1 MVFLLAAVLLVL
13 PWAAPVGAQIY
24 RWVDENGVPHFADGI
39 DSVPGPYRSKA
50 VPLGM
55 KNAPAAPAPPPGA
68 PDAPGAKAAGAKASG
83 EASFRFV
90 PGQRI
95 MVDATI
101 NGNGAAILLFDT
113 GADKTVISPRA
124 LQAAGVRITGPTT
137 TAEVAGATG
146 TGQMQFVFIESLEV
160 GAARVGRMAVGS
172 QDVPIQGA
180 DGVLGRDFL
189 DQFNVSIDSTRGVVT
204 LSPK

>member
-1 MVFLLAAVLLVL
+1 MAVVLVAVLLLTCRPAGVD
-13 PWAAPVGAQIY
+13 AQIY

-39 DSVPGPYRSKA
+39 ESVPGPYRSKA

-55 KNAPAAPAPPPGA
+55 KNSPTAPTAPG
-68 PDAPGAKAAGAKASG
+68 APGAKAAG
-83 EASFRFV
+83 EASIRFV

-95 MVDATI
+95 LVDVRI
-101 NGNGAAILLFDT
+101 NGNAEAKLLLDT
-113 GADKTVISPRA
+113 GSDKTLISPRA

-137 TAEVAGATG
+137 TAEVTGATG
-146 TGQMQFVFIESLEV
+146 SGQMQFVFVDSLEV
-160 GAARVGRMAVGS
+160 GEAKVGRMSVGS
-172 QDVPIQGA
+172 QDVPVAGG

-189 DQFNVSIDSTRGVVT
+189 DQFNVAIDSGKGIVT

>member
-1 MVFLLAAVLLVL
+1 MRRLVVLLTAILLVL
-13 PWAAPVGAQIY
+13 PWTVPADAQIY

-39 DSVPGPYRSKA
+39 DSVPDRYRSKA

-55 KNAPAAPAPPPGA
+55 KNAPAPPTAPPGA
-68 PDAPGAKAAGAKASG
+68 AAPRPASG
-83 EASFRFV
+83 EATIRFT

-95 MVDATI
+95 MVDVRV
-101 NGNGAAILLFDT
+101 NGNADAKLLLDT
-113 GADKTVISPRA
+113 GSDKTLISPRA

-146 TGQMQFVFIESLEV
+146 SGQMQFVEVDSLEI
-160 GAARVGRMAVGS
+160 GEARVGRMSVGA
-172 QDVPIQGA
+172 QNVPVEGG

-189 DQFNVSIDSTRGVVT
+189 DQFNMNIDAAKGVVT

>member
-1 MVFLLAAVLLVL
+1 MRRTALLLVAVLFLLAR
-13 PWAAPVGAQIY
+13 PAAVGAQIY

-68 PDAPGAKAAGAKASG
+68 PGAPGAKASS
-83 EASFRFV
+83 ETSLRFV

-95 MVDATI
+95 MVDATV
-101 NGNGAAILLFDT
+101 NGNGEAKLRLDT

-124 LQAAGVRITGPTT
+124 LQAAGVRTTGPTA

-146 TGQMQFVFIESLEV
+146 TGQMQFVFIDSLEV

-172 QDVPIQGA
+172 QNVPIEGA

-189 DQFNVSIDSTRGVVT
+189 DQFNVSIDSTRGMVT

>member
-1 MVFLLAAVLLVL
+1 MAFLLVAILLVL
-13 PWAAPVGAQIY
+13 RGPAPVDAQIY
-24 RWVDENGVPHFADGI
+24 RWVDDNGVPHFADGI

-55 KNAPAAPAPPPGA
+55 KNAPAPPPAPPGA
-68 PDAPGAKAAGAKASG
+68 PGAKPVSS
-83 EASFRFV
+83 ETSIRFV

-95 MVDATI
+95 MVDVRI
-101 NGNGAAILLFDT
+101 NGNAEAKLLLDT
-113 GADKTVISPRA
+113 GSDKTLISPRA
-124 LQAAGVRITGPTT
+124 LVAAGVRITGPTT

-146 TGQMQFVFIESLEV
+146 SAPMQFVFVDSLEV
-160 GAARVGRMAVGS
+160 GEARVGRMSVGS
-172 QDVPIQGA
+172 QNLPIAGA

-189 DQFNVSIDSTRGVVT
+189 DQFNVNIDSGKGVVT

>member
-1 MVFLLAAVLLVL
+1 MAFLFVAILLVF
-13 PWAAPVGAQIY
+13 PWPLPVGAQIY

-39 DSVPGPYRSKA
+39 DSVPDRYRSKA

-55 KNAPAAPAPPPGA
+55 KNAPAPPPA
-68 PDAPGAKAAGAKASG
+68 APGAAGAKPASG
-83 EASFRFV
+83 ETSIRFV

-95 MVDATI
+95 MVDVRI
-101 NGNGAAILLFDT
+101 NGNAEARLLLDT
-113 GADKTVISPRA
+113 GSDKTLISPRA

-146 TGQMQFVFIESLEV
+146 SGQMQFVFVDSLEV
-160 GAARVGRMAVGS
+160 GEARVGRMPVGS
-172 QDVPIQGA
+172 QNLPVEGG

-189 DQFNVSIDSTRGVVT
+189 DQFNVSIDSGKGVLT

>member
-1 MVFLLAAVLLVL
+1 MAVLLVAVLLVL
-13 PWAAPVGAQIY
+13 PWATPVGAQIY

-55 KNAPAAPAPPPGA
+55 KNAPAAPAPPAG
-68 PDAPGAKAAGAKASG
+68 APGAAGDKASG
-83 EASFRFV
+83 ETSIRFV

-95 MVDATI
+95 MVDAMI
-101 NGNGAAILLFDT
+101 NGNGGARLLFDT

-137 TAEVAGATG
+137 TAEVASATG
-146 TGQMQFVFIESLEV
+146 TGQMQFVFIDSLEV

-189 DQFNVSIDSTRGVVT
+189 DQFNVSIDSTRGVMT